1 MPAAWSGELS
11 EPWPCRSWLGL
22 ASPQTR
28 SPVSQIFIHNRMD
41 AGLNT
46 LVSGRSSR
54 TEAPLSP
61 GGTSFL
67 LHCSPPTP
75 PPSSAHHL
83 LLPSIPLLPSL
94 HHSEGQALA
103 TGGRT
108 RSFPP
113 SPRDFGGGQRAQQGE
128 AKQRIK
134 VW

>member
-46 LVSGRSSR
+46 LVSGQSSR

-67 LHCSPPTP
+67 LHCSPPHPAPILCPSSPPSEHP
-75 PPSSAHHL
+75 PPAIT
-83 LLPSIPLLPSL
+83 PSFRRA
-94 HHSEGQALA
+94 G
-103 TGGRT
+103 
-108 RSFPP
+108 
-113 SPRDFGGGQRAQQGE
+113 FGNRGPD
-128 AKQRIK
+128 
-134 VW
+134 